1 MNRNNFPAGEILS
14 VAPNELTTVY
24 KDHFVNSTDGR
35 RVFPSSDTKEKTN
48 RSIPISI
55 IQASTANLKAP
66 QNAPSSYYSQ
76 ISHTMQGRSLSDTEE
91 LRAEVQRLAE
101 KVCEQSKFI
110 DQLRSSLPLL
120 FTSDGE
126 MKQRDV
132 LTDLCQQKLNIS
144 CLERNHSAL
153 ETWIR
158 RCQRDIMNLTNV
170 VNQQQDEIFHLHEIL
185 EDIQKS
191 IPHALSSFC
200 SEASYHP
207 STAGP
212 ELTRATF
219 GPASYRSASCNEL
232 PHQSSPCNRYPR
244 NRPSA
249 LNAEPSLR
257 GSITAVATGGGDGD
271 LGRPPHPQIMRA
283 ALSGGVSGSPNS
295 FSRRRICSASSFRR
309 NLTKARNMEAAS
321 GSSSKMGGWDF
332 LLKSPRLALRRPL
345 ARLNSAKEP
354 SDTNS
359 CPDNDQESTIST
371 SSTQRPISGGAFKS
385 TLSLLLPTATNFEE
399 WPLASVCDFL
409 GQLGLGYC
417 AAAARTWVRT
427 GADIIAAN
435 TKKLEQDLGISKPL
449 HLKKLLIHV
458 SLRTTNQLR
467 ASRETSYLPKIDPH
481 PDFSV
486 TAWLED
492 LGLLVYREVFEYEL
506 IDAYVLNELT
516 LADLQNIGITNELH
530 MLSLRRGLQL
540 LRHINFDL
548 SQLSR
553 RPTFRTPE
561 PLNRLSSASPPDF
574 SEGSAGEDAEEED
587 VFKPPAGELE
597 TKQPGAEK
605 DFEAG
610 VDDFVAMP
618 AIMSHSGISVH
629 SSRSLPSNCNSLPP
643 KTEGCARRATSPILS
658 VLPSRSPLIR
668 CLGELSSAKESQDN
682 HQCVVTPNELAL
694 WTFHRLEVWLRD
706 IELPEYVSN
715 LRASGLHGALFVF
728 ENRFTAET
736 LADVLDIAA
745 NKTLLR
751 RHLTDQFANLVGE
764 QLMLRKQNCLSKPEA
779 VPLTT
784 FGKFKTTVRRTIFPS
799 PRRRTAYYLNSEPLC
814 PAELD
819 FDFMTSFCEFPFSS
833 TSTKENC
840 WGCYVFL
847 LNS

>member
-185 EDIQKS
+185 E
-191 IPHALSSFC
+191 
-200 SEASYHP
+200 E
-207 STAGP
+207 T
-212 ELTRATF
+212 
-219 GPASYRSASCNEL
+219 PAFLYQPFHL
-232 PHQSSPCNRYPR
+232 PNLFNPPFPPFPRY
-244 NRPSA
+244 
-249 LNAEPSLR
+249 
-257 GSITAVATGGGDGD
+257 D
-271 LGRPPHPQIMRA
+271 LLCPLH
-283 ALSGGVSGSPNS
+283 
-295 FSRRRICSASSFRR
+295 
-309 NLTKARNMEAAS
+309 
-321 GSSSKMGGWDF
+321 
-332 LLKSPRLALRRPL
+332 LLPLRRPL

-715 LRASGLHGALFVF
+715 LRGSGLHGALFVF

-840 WGCYVFL
+840 WGCYVF
-847 LNS
+847 